1 MVIVG
6 SVYVVLIWLIFF
18 QFKLVPW
25 NKYWGTSLSLIGI
38 ILLAVVVG
46 LLNFFTPSGRIT
58 VQGKVVELTPNV
70 AGLVTEVFVQ
80 PNTVIKEGTPLFQID
95 PEPFALEVERL
106 EAALV
111 ETENRVAGL
120 TADLRAAE
128 SDVKSL
134 SAEIKLST
142 IKRRDIETLV
152 KKKVKA
158 PVELD
163 KASSELASL
172 EAQRQAA
179 IARVDKSRLSLQSEI
194 AGSHTSTAQSKAQLA
209 LAKWELRQATPLAS
223 TDGYAT
229 VVTLAPGQRVSPLR
243 SALAFVDAESI
254 AITGV
259 FNQNGFQ
266 RIRPGVAVRVAFASV
281 PGQIF
286 DSKITEIVR
295 GIGEGQISPSGTLPT
310 ISAIGSASQYVVR
323 IAIPEDVPQD
333 IRLLGMSGTAT
344 VFAEDAGAIAL
355 LAKILLWIRVQLLF
369 L

>member
-1 MVIVG
+1 MLIIA
-6 SVYVVLIWLIFF
+6 SIYVALIWLIFF
-18 QFKLVPW
+18 RLKLLPW
-25 NKYWGTSLSLIGI
+25 NKYWGTLLSVIGI
-38 ILLAVVVG
+38 VLLAVVVG

-58 VQGKVVELTPNV
+58 VQGKVVEITPNV

-80 PNTVIKEGTPLFQID
+80 PNTFIKEGTPLFQID
-95 PEPFALEVERL
+95 PERFTREVERL

-111 ETENRVAGL
+111 ETENRVSGL

-134 SAEIKLST
+134 TAEVKLST
-142 IKRRDIETLV
+142 IKRRDIAKLV
-152 KKKVKA
+152 DRKVKA
-158 PVELD
+158 RIELD

-172 EAQRQAA
+172 EAQREAA
-179 IARVDKSRLSLQSEI
+179 KARVDKARLSLRSEI
-194 AGSHTSTAQSKAQLA
+194 AGNHTSIAQAKAQLA
-209 LAKWELRQATPLAS
+209 VAKWELKQTTPLAS

-243 SALAFVDAESI
+243 SALAFVDVESI
-254 AITGV
+254 TITGV

-266 RIRPGVAVRVAFASV
+266 RIRPGAAVRVAFSSV
-281 PGQIF
+281 PGRIF
-286 DSKITEIVR
+286 DSTITEIVR

-310 ISAIGSASQYVVR
+310 ISAIGAASQYVVR
-323 IAIPEDVPQD
+323 IAIPENMPQD

-344 VFAEDAGAIAL
+344 VFAEDASVIAL
-355 LAKILLWIRVQLLF
+355 LAQILLWTRVQLLF